1 MKATIRTNS
10 DKEAFLDHV
19 KGKDIDGA
27 YRAEF
32 SKIRRKRS
40 LNANA
45 YFWLILTIGS
55 HETGNDKD
63 DLYYYFMDKYPTTR
77 EVEIS
82 DEIHLVPITS
92 SAFNTAQMA
101 TLTDHVRR
109 ELAMMGIA
117 TPDADSDKLIDVYN
131 YYKERGM
138 I

>member
-10 DKEAFLDHV
+10 DKEVFLDYV
-19 KGKDIDGA
+19 KGKEINGA

-45 YFWLILTIGS
+45 YFWFILTIGS

-63 DLYYYFMDKYPTTR
+63 DLYYYFMDKYPTTK

-101 TLTDHVRR
+101 TLTDNVRR

-131 YYKERGM
+131 FYHDKNLV
-138 I
+138 